1 MPIGKDSIT
10 KRVIGT
16 TETPAQRPIKPAVKT
31 APKVEPKLK
40 EGVLPTP
47 TAPKG
52 LENVEASQS
61 ETEPKAE
68 PKAEPKPKAPAKS
81 KSAPKAVKPALP
93 AEPVKT
99 EPATA
104 VMGNISPEVVEK
116 VTGHPENTASKPV
129 QITDDMPNYL
139 L

>member
-16 TETPAQRPIKPAVKT
+16 TETPAQKPVKPAVKT

-52 LENVEASQS
+52 LETA
-61 ETEPKAE
+61 ETAEPKPKSPAKPKAE
-68 PKAEPKPKAPAKS
+68 PK
-81 KSAPKAVKPALP
+81 SAPKAAKPTLP
-93 AEPVKT
+93 A

-104 VMGNISPEVVEK
+104 VMGNVSPEVVEK

>member
-16 TETPAQRPIKPAVKT
+16 TETPAPKPIKPAVKT

-52 LENVEASQS
+52 PEAA
-61 ETEPKAE
+61 EAE
-68 PKAEPKPKAPAKS
+68 PKEEPKPKAPAKPKAEP
-81 KSAPKAVKPALP
+81 KSAPKAAKPALP
-93 AEPVKT
+93 AEPAKT

-104 VMGNISPEVVEK
+104 VMGNVSPEVVEK